1 MYGENQ
7 SLRPSG
13 VSTTNPFR
21 GAVMKQ
27 IRTIKPGKLPGET
40 YVNYEYTVI
49 EFQDFTEVAR
59 TEAQLAPYIIDGG
72 MGVDE
77 DRFTGGPVSP

>member
-7 SLRPSG
+7 SLRPRG
-13 VSTTNPFR
+13 TNPSDPFR

-27 IRTIKPGKLPGET
+27 VRIIRPGKNPGELMIG
-40 YVNYEYTVI
+40 YEYTVI

-59 TEAQLAPYIIDGG
+59 TEAQLAPYIVDGG